1 MRRKKF
7 DVFLSHNSIDKSW
20 VSHLKNALQARG
32 VKVWLDKDEIRPGA
46 KFVRAI
52 EIGLEE
58 SKAVALIVSPEAMA
72 SGWVEEEYDRALRL
86 AQEKNQPLQLIPV
99 ILREAKMPGFL
110 ENRNYVDFRD
120 EASFDENI
128 EKLIYGITGKKPS
141 NPVKKIRPDLGLF
154 DIPVFPDQ
162 VPRPSL
168 LSRIESL
175 VASNPVVSVEG
186 LPGSG
191 KTYLLASFLK
201 EKNPQV
207 MYDSILWYDTYEKET
222 LNDLLALIETQ
233 ISLIGLAIVSKC
245 KELIHVLRERNAL
258 LIIDDF
264 HQVEQTSYSTLIN
277 IASGS
282 GDKARIILI
291 SRTYV
296 DLVRRSPRIGHLEV
310 TGFAFEEMSR
320 FLASRGLK
328 DINRLTINDLI
339 AKTDGLPLAASLF
352 STLVLDFGRH
362 PDDLL
367 GGNIVNTVRLRNW
380 FNEVLSLIG
389 EKEARLL
396 HVLSVCDGPFNIGVI
411 RKLCSYEKIDLAEQ
425 IFENLQRTYLIQ
437 KYSPYR
443 WNVHQLI
450 AMFCLSALDA
460 KDKRRINLTLAYH
473 YLAGFSMRAL
483 RILDKEEFFWKIRA
497 CKQFQL
503 AKKFKKSEEI
513 LHDVSKTINFRG
525 HYELFIQ
532 LSANELQDNHD
543 RDTWIDYHHAHFC
556 LITGKLKQSLRVIE
570 PLLYNTTEQNAN
582 KRLSFA
588 RLYAEILG
596 AMGKPQLALQ
606 KLRGVMGAIDFAFAN
621 AIVLSQARTTEVWL
635 LTKLEKYY
643 DATELCESLLG
654 ESVQRD
660 DKLGGAIALTHGG
673 IICRLSGAT
682 QLGFEK
688 LRTAVTLFKE
698 GGNRRGLAWGLLN
711 LSLCQF
717 DVGDKSEAAYNLK
730 ECLRIYSD
738 IGECSIDYL
747 QSLRRVK
754 SKPLNPKVTQMIN
767 SEIRRVTSALN
778 DLLQD
783 TRT

>member
-7 DVFLSHNSIDKSW
+7 DVFLSHNSIDEPW
-20 VSHLKNALQARG
+20 VNRLKVALQERG

-46 KFVRAI
+46 RFVRAI

-72 SGWVEEEYDRALRL
+72 SGWVEEEYDRALSL
-86 AQEKNQPLQLIPV
+86 AQSKDRPLQLIPV
-99 ILREAKMPGFL
+99 ILREAEMPGFL
-110 ENRNYVDFRD
+110 GNRNYVDFRD
-120 EASFDENI
+120 ETSFDEKI
-128 EKLIYGITGKKPS
+128 EKLIYGITGKKS
-141 NPVKKIRPDLGLF
+141 ANQVKRIKPDPGLF

-168 LSRIESL
+168 LSRIRSL
-175 VASNPVVSVEG
+175 VESNPLVSVEG

-191 KTYLLASFLK
+191 KTYLVASFLK
-201 EKNPQV
+201 EKKPHL

-233 ISLIGLAIVSKC
+233 ISLVGLAIVSKC
-245 KELIHVLRERNAL
+245 KELIHILRERNVL
-258 LIIDDF
+258 LVIDDF
-264 HQVEQTSYSTLIN
+264 HQVDQTSYSTLIN

-296 DLVRRSPRIGHLEV
+296 DLVRSAPRIGHLEI

-320 FLASRGLK
+320 FLASRGFK
-328 DINRLTINDLI
+328 NINHLTINDLI

-352 STLVLDFGRH
+352 TTLVLDFGRH

-367 GGNIVNTVRLRNW
+367 SGNMINTVRLRNW
-380 FNEVLSLIG
+380 FDEVLSLIG
-389 EKEARLL
+389 EKESRLL

-411 RKLCSYEKIDLAEQ
+411 RKLCNYEKIGSAEQ
-425 IFENLQRTYLIQ
+425 VFENLQRTYLIQ

-450 AMFCLSALDA
+450 AMFCLSALDV
-460 KDKRRINLTLAYH
+460 KDRKRINLTLARH
-473 YLAGFSMRAL
+473 YLAGFSIRVP
-483 RILDKEEFFWKIRA
+483 RILDEEEFFWKIRA

-503 AKKFKKSEEI
+503 AKEFKESEKI

-532 LSANELQDNHD
+532 LSTNELQNNHD
-543 RDTWIDYHHAHFC
+543 RDSWIDYHHAHFC
-556 LITGKLKQSLRVIE
+556 LITGKIKQSLHVIE
-570 PLLYNTTEQNAN
+570 PLLYNTTDRNAN

-606 KLRGVMGAIDFAFAN
+606 KLRGVMSAIDSALAKV
-621 AIVLSQARTTEVWL
+621 IVLSQARTTEVWL
-635 LTKLEKYY
+635 LTKLEKYRE
-643 DATELCESLLG
+643 AKELCESLLV
-654 ESVQRD
+654 ESTQRD

-673 IICRLSGAT
+673 IISRLTGDT

-688 LRTAVTLFKE
+688 LNDAVALFKE
-698 GGNRRGLAWGLLN
+698 GENRRGFAWGLLN
-711 LSLCQF
+711 LSLSQF
-717 DVGDKSEAAYNLK
+717 DVDDRSRAIYNLK
-730 ECLRIYSD
+730 ESLRIYSD

-747 QSLRRVK
+747 QSLRAVK
-754 SKPLNPKVTQMIN
+754 LKQLNPKVTQIIN
-767 SEIRRVTSALN
+767 SEIRRVTTALN